1 MNRQDEYAALRNAL
15 VQTILESLQNV
26 LPDPTLAESAAP
38 AVRTAVLWELAGLSV
53 PNRATQARLARQG
66 RVYRLR
72 GMGLTLEV
80 IAKREGVSKAT
91 AFRDLRDALLRRR
104 QKVA

>member
-38 AVRTAVLWELAGLSV
+38 AVRTAVLWELAGITV
-53 PNRATQARLARQG
+53 PNRATQARLDRQA
-66 RVYRLR
+66 RVYQLR
-72 GMGLTLEV
+72 GMGLTLET
-80 IAKREGVSKAT
+80 IAMREGVDRST
-91 AFRDLRDALLRRR
+91 VHRDLRAVLSRRR
-104 QKVA
+104 KAA